1 MKARN
6 FRSGRS
12 RQVSITLDA
21 ATFANEIAGALATE
35 FDGIPHKVKEVA
47 RLTGCNERTVKNWFQ
62 ARNGPNGECLVALIR
77 HSDQVLRLVLRL
89 AQRND
94 LLQAADVAEAR
105 ARLKEAVSR
114 IDGLLDGQSQSSHP
128 PSAPL
133 DTDA

>member
-6 FRSGRS
+6 FRSGHAG
-12 RQVSITLDA
+12 QDAIALDS
-21 ATFANEIAGALATE
+21 ATFANEIAKALATE
-35 FDGIPHKVKEVA
+35 FDGVPHKMKEVA

-105 ARLKEAVSR
+105 ERLKEAVSR
-114 IDGLLDGQSQSSHP
+114 IDGLLDGQSHSSHP
-128 PSAPL
+128 PSTPL
-133 DTDA
+133 DADA